1 MAKFEHARYSG
12 LTLQDDKGVWAQ
24 FTPEER
30 TFGEHKVKVGVLETD
45 DAEQIKRLR
54 AAVKTDEDL
63 SEVKAESK

>member
-1 MAKFEHARYSG
+1 MTKFEHSRYPA

-30 TFGEHKVKVGVLETD
+30 EFGEHKVNVGVIETD

-54 AAVKTDEDL
+54 AAVKTDPDL
-63 SEVKAESK
+63 TEVK